1 MTLKLIK
8 NHKTL
13 SEWFNDLPI
22 KTKVEAYNFVQSLIP
37 VFVPDI
43 FVGDPPPTDV
53 GTIPLDSTGIDL
65 HTEWKS

>member
-13 SEWFNDLPI
+13 TEWFTDLDLEQKLNVYHFINQKPI
-22 KTKVEAYNFVQSLIP
+22 KF
-37 VFVPDI
+37 PDI
-43 FVGDPPPTDV
+43 FIGDPPPTDV
-53 GTIPLDSTGIDL
+53 GTIPLDSTGMDL